1 MTKNIITA
9 GYYTAYRVFNY
20 NKKIPFYGLASY
32 KVNYNGDTHAII
44 TSLKGEPEVVIPLEL
59 LQEAIKK
66 DWVMTKGKTRIIYFP
81 EDKIKRIR
89 DTVEPIM
96 SENIGF

>member
-1 MTKNIITA
+1 MTKNIIKS

-20 NKKIPFYGLASY
+20 EKKIPFYGLASY

-44 TSLKGEPEVVIPLEL
+44 TSLKGEPEVAIPLET

-66 DWVMTKGKTRIIYFP
+66 DWVMKKGKIKIIYFL
-81 EDKIKRIR
+81 EDRLKKIRN
-89 DTVEPIM
+89 TAE
-96 SENIGF
+96 